1 MSTYE
6 IYLTFHVLMAIV
18 WLGGGLAISVLGWR
32 ITLTNDGR
40 AMAGFAKQTEWV
52 GLRVFT
58 PASLVLLVLGFLMI
72 HEGGWSYSSLWIVI
86 GLAGFAVTFLTGL
99 LFLGPEGGKIGKLID
114 AEGPESPAV
123 KARIRRVLFIAR
135 LDLITLYTIAGDM
148 LVKPTGDDVAV
159 LVAGV
164 LVIAA
169 LAIAVTWSYV
179 SGGAATASAS
189 EVA

>member
-1 MSTYE
+1 VSRYE

-32 ITLTNDGR
+32 IVLTNDGR
-40 AMAGFAKQTEWV
+40 AMAAFAKNVEWLGNRIFV
-52 GLRVFT
+52 

-72 HEGGWSYSSLWIVI
+72 HDGAWSYSSLWIVI

-99 LFLGPEGGKIGKLID
+99 LFLGPQGGKIGKLIE
-114 AEGPESPAV
+114 AEGVESPAV
-123 KARIRRVLFIAR
+123 KAQIRRVLFVSR
-135 LDLITLYTIAGDM
+135 LDLITLYAIAGNM

-159 LVAGV
+159 LVAGAV
-164 LVIAA
+164 AIVALSAAVIWTYVRGAEAPQAA
-169 LAIAVTWSYV
+169 A
-179 SGGAATASAS
+179 